1 MPRST
6 KSVYDSKGRRKPRW
20 RKRRQN
26 PRKILPLAG
35 FPKQKLVKLRY
46 VQELEIVT
54 PTSGLSN
61 SVPFVANGAYDP
73 YYPIGG
79 HQPKGFDQWM
89 AVYSHFNV
97 LGSKIHVKMVGTG
110 NDNFAWGVARTAAP
124 NELKD
129 KTLPYILEWRG
140 NKSPNSYTV
149 VGSENGG
156 YANNPTR
163 MNTTRTARYS
173 QKKQFGKNSTSTA
186 ELIGSD
192 SSNPAELSIFEVWQC
207 PIQQQLASKTADYVV
222 IIDYI
227 VLFTEPKVLAQS

>member
-97 LGSKIHVKMVGTG
+97 LGSKIYG
-110 NDNFAWGVARTAAP
+110 NVLSFNSLGAAVRATP
-124 NELKD
+124 QAKLS
-129 KTLPYILEWRG
+129 LP
-140 NKSPNSYTV
+140 V
-149 VGSENGG
+149 
-156 YANNPTR
+156 PT
-163 MNTTRTARYS
+163 
-173 QKKQFGKNSTSTA
+173 
-186 ELIGSD
+186 
-192 SSNPAELSIFEVWQC
+192 IF
-207 PIQQQLASKTADYVV
+207 T
-222 IIDYI
+222 
-227 VLFTEPKVLAQS
+227 